1 MLILNY
7 LIFFTGLI
15 NYFSRRNAIQTG
27 INTGI
32 SIGLS
37 PKEINVNDL
46 DTSLNNLNKNNIIPL
61 YSSNLFTK
69 IISTDNLLQE
79 NLSDSESDLDSKLL
93 ININE
98 NYINIYGPIT
108 AEGCFHIQE
117 QLDNI
122 IKQNKYFKINMYI
135 QSTGGSLLPTFALV
149 DYIKRSSIPIDTYIN
164 GFVASAA
171 TLISVSGNK
180 RYITKNSL
188 FLIHSL
194 RAGIGEVNFN
204 QLEDH
209 YLNSGNMMNIV
220 KNIYKENSEIDDEKL
235 EYLLQHDL
243 WLNATECLKYKLV
256 DFII

>member
-27 INTGI
+27 IHSGI

-37 PKEINVNDL
+37 PKERNVNNL
-46 DTSLNNLNKNNIIPL
+46 DTSLNKLNKNNIIP
-61 YSSNLFTK
+61 YSNL
-69 IISTDNLLQE
+69 QEE
-79 NLSDSESDLDSKLL
+79 NLPVADSDLESKLL
-93 ININE
+93 INVNE
-98 NYINIYGPIT
+98 NYINVYGPIT

-117 QLDNI
+117 QLYNI
-122 IKQNKYFKINMYI
+122 KKQKKYYRINMYI

-149 DYIKRSSIPIDTYIN
+149 DYIKRSSIPIDTYVN

-171 TLISVSGNK
+171 TLISVSGSK

-194 RAGIGEVNFN
+194 RTGVGEVNFN

-209 YLNSGNMMNIV
+209 YLNSESMMNIV

-243 WLNATECLKYKLV
+243 WLNAEECIKLRLV
-256 DFII
+256 DKLL